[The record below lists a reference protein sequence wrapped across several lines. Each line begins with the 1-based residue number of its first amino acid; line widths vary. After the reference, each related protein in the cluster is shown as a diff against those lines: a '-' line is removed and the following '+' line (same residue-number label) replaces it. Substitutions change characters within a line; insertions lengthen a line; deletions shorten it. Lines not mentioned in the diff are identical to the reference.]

1 MVIWV
6 DNKVLFSWFM
16 YRLVEF
22 LFDEIFVYYCVE
34 LLFIVIVN
42 NFDLLIES
50 ILFIFIEEKM
60 LINSVFLLIIWIY
73 GV

>member
-1 MVIWV
+1 M
-6 DNKVLFSWFM
+6 D
-16 YRLVEF
+16 RLVEF

-60 LINSVFLLIIWIY
+60 LINSVFLLII
-73 GV
+73 

>member
-6 DNKVLFSWFM
+6 DNKVLFCWFI

-60 LINSVFLLIIWIY
+60 LINSVFLLIIWIFW
-73 GV
+73 V